1 MSNGQF
7 WIGQYGF
14 LYKKNVGVGGRRSTR
29 MGPGL
34 NANSNQPTDLNN
46 RYSPGGGGVG
56 ASSIANRRAK
66 NRLATNCGLSRKCFP
81 GYPTL
86 GLYSQNPNGF
96 YFLPGPIISN
106 TCPPFS
112 SSFTINYD
120 EILAFNCPL
129 DQSLTT
135 LMFSPIISQGTPP
148 GGVFTI
154 SQQPNIPGVNTLFT
168 IDSSTGVITIPP
180 PNPLPYEHGLYIFT
194 YTVCGYVIQWSGEI
208 QAC

>member
-7 WIGQYGF
+7 WVGQYGF

-46 RYSPGGGGVG
+46 KYSPGGGGVG

-96 YFLPGPIISN
+96 YFLPGPITPN

-120 EILAFNCPL
+120 AILAYHCPL
-129 DQSLTT
+129 DSTTT
-135 LMFSPIISQGTPP
+135 LMFAPIISQGTPT

-154 SQQPNIPGVNTLFT
+154 SQQPNIPGVNPLFT
-168 IDSSTGVITIPP
+168 IDSSTGVVTIPP
-180 PNPLPYEHGLYIFT
+180 GSDGHALEQGVYIFT
-194 YTVCGYVIQWSGEI
+194 YTVCGYVIQWSGNI
-208 QAC
+208 GAC

>member
-7 WIGQYGF
+7 WVGQYGF

-46 RYSPGGGGVG
+46 KYSPGGGGVG

-96 YFLPGPIISN
+96 YFCLSTPVIPTCSGAILVDGNVLANMNKSGMTPLTFTPSDDAFAYLP
-106 TCPPFS
+106 
-112 SSFTINYD
+112 FTGMDFYFFGTNYGNST
-120 EILAFNCPL
+120 ESIYMSTNYAFGFGIL
-129 DQSLTT
+129 
-135 LMFSPIISQGTPP
+135 
-148 GGVFTI
+148 
-154 SQQPNIPGVNTLFT
+154 
-168 IDSSTGVITIPP
+168 
-180 PNPLPYEHGLYIFT
+180 GL
-194 YTVCGYVIQWSGEI
+194 
-208 QAC
+208 